1 MGSESTLEKRLK
13 GALEPLV
20 ADQDLY
26 LERLEVLTR
35 GKSRVVRVTLDLASG
50 PGALGSDLLGDVSRE
65 ISALL
70 DELDLI
76 SGVYTLE
83 VTSPGATRPL
93 TLPRHYDRAQ
103 GRLLKMRFTDG
114 KTLVARVISATDEAV
129 TVRLEGRNEAVYHY
143 AEIASAAVEI
153 ERRRL
158 EEEN

>member
-50 PGALGSDLLGDVSRE
+50 PGALGSDLLGDVSLE

-76 SGVYTLE
+76 SVVYTL
-83 VTSPGATRPL
+83 
-93 TLPRHYDRAQ
+93 
-103 GRLLKMRFTDG
+103 
-114 KTLVARVISATDEAV
+114 
-129 TVRLEGRNEAVYHY
+129 
-143 AEIASAAVEI
+143 
-153 ERRRL
+153 
-158 EEEN
+158 